1 MKMLSCFQ
9 SIQRFNKSKNLKS
22 KIFMMIWITN
32 WQNQLNSRSKN
43 QSKRDQMNLKK
54 TLNNQKWERI
64 SRLNKPKRTGVQ
76 IASSKS
82 QKILKKVM
90 MIL

>member
-1 MKMLSCFQ
+1 
-9 SIQRFNKSKNLKS
+9 
-22 KIFMMIWITN
+22 MMIWIMN

-64 SRLNKPKRTGVQ
+64 SRPKKPKRTGVQ

>member
-1 MKMLSCFQ
+1 
-9 SIQRFNKSKNLKS
+9 
-22 KIFMMIWITN
+22 MMIWITN

-64 SRLNKPKRTGVQ
+64 SRLNKQKETDAQ
-76 IASSKS
+76 IASLKS
-82 QKILKKVM
+82 QRILKKVM